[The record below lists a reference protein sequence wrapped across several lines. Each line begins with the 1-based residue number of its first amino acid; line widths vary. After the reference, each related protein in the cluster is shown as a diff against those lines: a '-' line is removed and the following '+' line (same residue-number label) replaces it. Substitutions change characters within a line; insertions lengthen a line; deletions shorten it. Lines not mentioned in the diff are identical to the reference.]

1 MVKQQIL
8 SEKCELLALK
18 FLSRFIRR
26 FIRSIFNEFIRN
38 VLHTGM
44 AERPIGISIHGI
56 PWWET
61 EIEIPLKVF
70 FFTLSKWICWVWW
83 VEYMKNLVYAEPCM
97 RVWDSEKWASTRSN
111 NGFYKIVKE
120 ESEREQGEKRK
131 IFSIKMQFWMICSNR
146 WWIFGFH

>member
-56 PWWET
+56 P
-61 EIEIPLKVF
+61 
-70 FFTLSKWICWVWW
+70 
-83 VEYMKNLVYAEPCM
+83 
-97 RVWDSEKWASTRSN
+97 
-111 NGFYKIVKE
+111 
-120 ESEREQGEKRK
+120 
-131 IFSIKMQFWMICSNR
+131 
-146 WWIFGFH
+146 